1 MVTVRCFVCTCEKH
15 LPPELYLQEWGSNTF
30 EKSTKL
36 ELVEHDFFDLTRP
49 STIQLGYLVRFGLVA
64 VEGAELAASIAEE
77 YQEVLRLRARNLLQH
92 FLFGLAVNNA
102 GKNTVFNGI
111 QDDSTIRF
119 GRWLFIEFRTC
130 ECSTDKVRHIRIF
143 SDISFYFL
151 VAMSSF

>member
-1 MVTVRCFVCTCEKH
+1 M
-15 LPPELYLQEWGSNTF
+15 
-30 EKSTKL
+30 
-36 ELVEHDFFDLTRP
+36 TRP

-130 ECSTDKVRHIRIF
+130 GCSVDKVRHIRIF
-143 SDISFYFL
+143 SDISFYFFVGNVKLLDSRSQNLL
-151 VAMSSF
+151 VHLSKCRKRARINAKRW